1 MTQRKR
7 HINWLLH
14 TNMGNRN
21 ILVAISIA
29 ITVVMLCFSGFRFET
44 ICDTGTYLAAGDV
57 IFSGHLDRLRTP
69 IYPIICHIA
78 TSLLQYKG
86 FYLIALLQ
94 LAVFYIS
101 IIYAHKAACLAL
113 KRRSLRFVAA
123 ALYAWSASAI
133 TFCICPLTE
142 SLTIS
147 SVVVFIYLFF
157 AIISARAKR
166 RHYVAVS
173 FLLTLM
179 ILLRPFNICFS
190 PVLILAI
197 LIGWKKNQA
206 YHKTAI
212 FSFVAGTLAII
223 AYCATYKAEY
233 GKFNLSSIST
243 INHAIIQSPDA
254 PFITDTYYELAD
266 ADSTIS
272 LLCWKIDYTSKEMC
286 QADSIFQRNILRHAT
301 SRITQ
306 FDLSTDYYYPVCYSP
321 LNYDYIL
328 PVQSMKLGQIYLV
341 LIVIALCQ
349 FYILYR
355 KRTLNYHIILILLM
369 IFATIFTALWGCDNR
384 GYARLMMPMLPCLCL
399 LLSLFLEQI
408 EFRLK
413 TGKE

>member
-306 FDLSTDYYYPVCYSP
+306 FDLSTDYYCPVCYSP

-328 PVQSMKLGQIYLV
+328 HVQSMKLAQIYLV

-349 FYILYR
+349 LYIFCR
-355 KRTLNYHIILILLM
+355 KKIYNSHIIIILLM

-384 GYARLMMPMLPCLCL
+384 GYARLMMPMFPCLCFL
-399 LLSLFLEQI
+399 FSLFLEQI
-408 EFRLK
+408 NFRLK